1 MPTTYEKDVAA
12 WAHEQAQL
20 IRERRFDALD
30 IEHLAEEIEDVS
42 RSDKRELASRMTVLL
57 QHLLKWKFQSERRSP
72 SWRATIVAQRDEL
85 FDLLEQ
91 SPSLRVEMEKGLA
104 RAYERALKRAVI
116 ETGIEG
122 FPKACPF
129 SLLELQD
136 EAFWPE

>member
-1 MPTTYEKDVAA
+1 MATTYEKDVAA

-42 RSDKRELASRMTVLL
+42 RSDKRELVSRLTVLL
-57 QHLLKWKFQSERRSP
+57 QHLLKWKFQPERRSP

-85 FDLLEQ
+85 SDLLEQ
-91 SPSLRVEMEKGLA
+91 SPSLRVEMETVLSKS
-104 RAYERALKRAVI
+104 YERAVKRAVI
-116 ETGIEG
+116 ETGMTS
-122 FPKACPF
+122 FPSECPF
-129 SLLELQD
+129 AIGEIQD